1 MDTNKIK
8 KGLGRGLSSL
18 IGETKTEI
26 NINKLSISE
35 LVSNKFQPRKFFDED
50 NLQDLTNSIKER
62 GIIQPIIVRKSSDNN
77 SKYEIIAGERR
88 WLAAQKAGL
97 HEVPVVIA
105 DVDDL
110 KSLEF
115 AIIENVQRNDLNA
128 IEEARGYQRLIE
140 EFSYDQEKVAEF
152 IGKSRSHIANSLR
165 LLALPETVLKLIEI
179 KKLGNKWVLKIIGPY
194 KIDQGG
200 AGKDYLNKLKKMSSN
215 YPIKFFEPIFNTS
228 LLNKEYAKASI
239 FLYPSIAEK
248 GETFGLAPLEA
259 MAFGTVPIVSNLEC
273 FKDFI
278 KQNKNGLIFNHS
290 YKPEVA
296 LANKIKILQDSKVLL
311 KKLSVEAFKVNKSH
325 SVEKIANL
333 FLDDFKKIIS
343 NNNKNL

>member
-165 LLALPETVLKLIEI
+165 LLALPEAVLKLIEI
-179 KKLGNKWVLKIIGPY
+179 KKLTPGHAKILVG
-194 KIDQGG
+194 
-200 AGKDYLNKLKKMSSN
+200 LEN
-215 YPIKFFEPIFNTS
+215 
-228 LLNKEYAKASI
+228 
-239 FLYPSIAEK
+239 AE
-248 GETFGLAPLEA
+248 F
-259 MAFGTVPIVSNLEC
+259 V
-273 FKDFI
+273 
-278 KQNKNGLIFNHS
+278 
-290 YKPEVA
+290 
-296 LANKIKILQDSKVLL
+296 ANKIIEKN
-311 KKLSVEAFKVNKSH
+311 LSVRQAENFVKIFKIKKQSLKGVRDVNLQSLEN
-325 SVEKIANL
+325 SVREKIGLNVL
-333 FLDDFKKIIS
+333 IKNKKNNSGSLVLEYKDLDQLNKIIEIIKS
-343 NNNKNL
+343 NY